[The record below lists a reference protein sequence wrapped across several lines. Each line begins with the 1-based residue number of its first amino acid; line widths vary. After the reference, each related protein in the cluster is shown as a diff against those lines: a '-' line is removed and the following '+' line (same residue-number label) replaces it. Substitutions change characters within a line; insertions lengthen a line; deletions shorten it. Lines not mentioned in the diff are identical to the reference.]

1 MNMSRHKKIAIFLV
15 LALLISGGYWTWR
28 HFIRPRSAQPT
39 PSATVSPIRPSEKPL
54 SQKSEPKLSL
64 PNLAPKRSKLD
75 EMIKALQE
83 RLKAYPSDLQS
94 YNRLASAYIQKAREV
109 NDPAY
114 YTKTEALLRKA
125 LELQPK
131 SFEAMTMMGAVCL
144 SRHQF
149 REALSWG
156 EKAKALAPRSSTVY
170 GVIADAQV
178 ELGDYEK
185 AVESLQKMVDL
196 RPDLASYSRISYIR
210 ELMGEVEGA
219 IEAMKMAI
227 KAGGMGA
234 EARAWCLVQL
244 GNLYFNSGKTD
255 LAEAEYQKALVELPN
270 YVHALA
276 GRARVQA
283 ANKNFAEAMA
293 LYTQVVQVMPSSE
306 YVIALGDIYR
316 VSGQTEKAEQ
326 QYALVRAMEQLDKA
340 NGVDTDLEMAL
351 FDADHDHNLSEALG
365 RARQAFEHRPSI
377 HAADVL
383 AWTLYKT
390 GGYAEAYKLMR
401 QALRLGTK
409 DALFLFHAGMICKK
423 LGKHKE
429 ARHYLEQAF
438 KVNPHFSILYAQE
451 ALNALQELRKST

>member
-1 MNMSRHKKIAIFLV
+1 MSRYKKVAIFLA
-15 LALLISGGYWTWR
+15 LALLISGGYWAWR
-28 HFIRPRSAQPT
+28 HFMLPRSEQIPPLASVSQPEKT
-39 PSATVSPIRPSEKPL
+39 SPPEA
-54 SQKSEPKLSL
+54 KSS
-64 PNLAPKRSKLD
+64 KRSKLD
-75 EMIKALQE
+75 EMINSLQD
-83 RLKAYPSDLQS
+83 RLRTYPDDLQS
-94 YNRLASAYIQKAREV
+94 HLRLASAYIQKAREV

-114 YTKTEALLRKA
+114 YTKTDALLKKV

-156 EKAKALAPRSSTVY
+156 ERAKALAPHSSTVY

-178 ELGDYEK
+178 ELGEYQK
-185 AVESLQKMVDL
+185 AAASLQKMVNL
-196 RPDLASYSRISYIR
+196 KPDLASYSRISYIR

-219 IEAMKMAI
+219 IEAMKTAI
-227 KAGGMGA
+227 NAGGMGT

-255 LAEAEYQKALVELPN
+255 LADAEYQKALVELPN

-276 GRARVQA
+276 ARARGQA
-283 ANKNFAEAMA
+283 AHQNFAEAIA

-306 YVIALGDIYR
+306 YVIALGDVYR

-326 QYALVRAMEQLDKA
+326 QYALVRAMEQLYKA

-351 FDADHDHNLSEALG
+351 FDADHDHNLSEALR

-377 HAADVL
+377 QAADVL
-383 AWTLYKT
+383 SWTLYKT
-390 GGYAEAYKLMR
+390 GEYQEAYKMAH

-409 DALFLFHAGMICKK
+409 DALLHFHAGMICKK
-423 LGKHKE
+423 LGKPKE
-429 ARHYLEQAF
+429 ARNYLEQA
-438 KVNPHFSILYAQE
+438 VAINPHFSILYAQE
-451 ALNALQELRKST
+451 ALDTLQELRKST